1 MKQISRL
8 LLLAALLACL
18 SAAAQSPAAIGRTIS
33 EVLKSSGMGHATLSA
48 SVYNITKKETVYSF
62 QSQLSMIPGSL
73 SKIFTTA
80 VGFEQLG
87 SDFRFMTVLAYD
99 GFIDQ
104 KGTLQGN
111 LYIIGSGD
119 PMLGSYRFRQTTPDT
134 LFAQWTA
141 ALRGRGIQS
150 INGRLLFYAGIFDN
164 KPLHD
169 SWAWGDIG
177 NYYGA
182 GAYGLNFHENMY
194 FVKFRPGK
202 DVGYPATVAQTEPKA
217 LNVRSYNEV
226 TTAAKGTG
234 DQVVIYGDPNQ
245 SVRRYCGTVPLGKDL
260 FSVRGAMP
268 SPPRSCAELFADY
281 LRIHEI
287 PVSNNVAE
295 CTTLPTNLTN
305 LLEHHSN
312 TYYVIAQYTNQTSNN
327 IYAESIFKYLGY
339 NAYKK
344 GSFENGSKC
353 INQYLKNHAISASG
367 VQIVDGCGLSRNNLV
382 TSDFVCRFLTHIQ
395 SRPIYKDFRKSLAKV
410 KESGTARNMLKDLP
424 DNIEMYI
431 KSGTMDNV
439 KAYAGYVVNE
449 QNEELCFCIISNN
462 HTCNNAEIKAKME
475 KILRTIALYKS
486 NK

>member
-1 MKQISRL
+1 MKHTIRIL
-8 LLLAALLACL
+8 LFVALL
-18 SAAAQSPAAIGRTIS
+18 SAMPATAQNSAAIGRSVS
-33 EVLKSSGMGHATLSA
+33 EVLKSSGMGHASLSVT
-48 SVYNITKKETVYSF
+48 VYNITKKESVYNY
-62 QSQLSMIPGSL
+62 QSQTSMTPGSL

-80 VGFEQLG
+80 IGFEQLG
-87 SDFRFMTVLAYD
+87 SDFRFITVLAHD

-111 LYIIGSGD
+111 LYIIGGGD
-119 PMLGSYRFRQTTPDT
+119 PMLGSYRFHQTTPDT

-150 INGRLLFYAGIFDN
+150 INGRLLFYSNIFDN

-169 SWAWGDIG
+169 SWTWGDIG

-194 FVKFRPGK
+194 FVRFRPGK
-202 DVGYPATVAQTEPKA
+202 EVGYPATVAQTEPKE

-245 SVRRYCGTVPLGKDL
+245 NVRRYCGTVPMGKDL
-260 FSVRGAMP
+260 FPVRGAMP
-268 SPPRSCAELFADY
+268 SPPRSCAELFANY
-281 LRIHEI
+281 LRNHEI
-287 PVSNNVAE
+287 SVSNNVAE
-295 CTTLPTNLTN
+295 CTTLPSNLSN

-344 GSFENGSKC
+344 GSFENGCKC
-353 INQYLKNHAISASG
+353 IYQYLKNHSINTSG

-382 TSDFVCRFLTHIQ
+382 TTDFVCRFLAHIQ
-395 SRPIYKDFRKSLAKV
+395 SRPVYTDFRKSLAKV

-424 DNIEMYI
+424 DNIEMYL

-449 QNEELCFCIISNN
+449 QNEELCFCIVSNN
-462 HTCNNAEIKAKME
+462 HTCSNAEIKSKME
-475 KILRTIALYKS
+475 KILRSIALYKS